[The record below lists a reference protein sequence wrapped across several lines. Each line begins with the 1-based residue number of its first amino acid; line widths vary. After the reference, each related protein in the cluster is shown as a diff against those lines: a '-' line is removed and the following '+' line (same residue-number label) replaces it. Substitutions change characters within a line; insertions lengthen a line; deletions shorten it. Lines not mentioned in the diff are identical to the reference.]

1 MFGKTS
7 CFWPDSFFVI
17 CGQRPKISIKTC
29 SWTKNQVALVTVFL
43 NIHVPVCH
51 SPVLPC
57 LLYLGKT
64 WYDLLGSHSDFLH
77 GTRIGLWSI
86 YTTCAG
92 AHDNLYLY
100 QVQWCTVDSLVK
112 DKVLTSLCNQM
123 WTILKTNYSLH
134 IILCT

>member
-7 CFWPDSFFVI
+7 CSWPDSFFVI
-17 CGQRPKISIKTC
+17 CSQRPKIIIKTC

-43 NIHVPVCH
+43 NIPVCH
-51 SPVLPC
+51 SPVLLC

-64 WYDLLGSHSDFLH
+64 WYDLLASHSDFLQ

-100 QVQWCTVDSLVK
+100 QVHDCTVDFLVK
-112 DKVLTSLCNQM
+112 DKVLTNLCNQM
-123 WTILKTNYSLH
+123 WTILKINKLFFTH
-134 IILCT
+134 